1 MIGSRKRNG
10 WRTEF
15 GADPMAASPPEA
27 PRRRLIVNAD
37 DFGQSEGINDG
48 IIECHEHG
56 VLTSASLMVR
66 WPCALPAA
74 EYARTASALSVG
86 LHLDLGEWTLH
97 AGEWVPLY
105 AVVALDD
112 VTAVRAEILRQLE
125 TFRRLMGRH
134 PTHIDSHQHVHRD
147 EPARAVVTEIGD
159 RLGVPIRES
168 NGTVTYSGGFYGQSR
183 TGGVLDGAITVEHLV
198 DILRTLPEGTTELGC
213 HPGLR
218 RDAPGLYVAERDQ
231 EVRVLCDPRV
241 RAAIQA
247 ERIDLISF
255 RDLT

>member
-1 MIGSRKRNG
+1 MTAFPLES
-10 WRTEF
+10 
-15 GADPMAASPPEA
+15 

-66 WPCALPAA
+66 WPWAQPAA

-86 LHLDLGEWTLH
+86 LHLDLGEWTFQG
-97 AGEWVPLY
+97 GEWAALY
-105 AVVALDD
+105 VVVALDD
-112 VTAVRAEILRQLE
+112 PAAVRDEILRQLE
-125 TFRRLMGRH
+125 TFRRLMGCH
-134 PTHIDSHQHVHRD
+134 PTHIDSHQHVHRH
-147 EPARAVVTEIGD
+147 EPARAVVAEVGD

-168 NGTVTYSGGFYGQSR
+168 SEKVTYAGGFYGQSG
-183 TGGVLDGAITVEHLV
+183 TGGVLDGAVTVEHLV
-198 DILRTLPEGTTELGC
+198 GILRTLPEGTTELGC

-218 RDAPGLYVAERDQ
+218 HDAPGMYIAERVR
-231 EVRVLCDPRV
+231 EVHVLCDPRV
-241 RAAIQA
+241 REAIQA